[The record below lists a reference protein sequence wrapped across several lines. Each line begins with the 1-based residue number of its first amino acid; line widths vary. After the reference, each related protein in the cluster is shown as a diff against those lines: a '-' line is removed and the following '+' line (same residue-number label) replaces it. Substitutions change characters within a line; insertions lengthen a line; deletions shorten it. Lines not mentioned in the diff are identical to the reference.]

1 MIHIPLNCGQDGL
14 RGVICLEFI
23 QADPQFCPLPENLG
37 AESSGG
43 RIHAYSLYLYRTR

>member
-14 RGVICLEFI
+14 KGVIRLEFM

-43 RIHAYSLYLYRTR
+43 KIQVCSSYPFETK